1 LRIHR
6 WGRYMGD
13 GLDFDG
19 AKTYMAYGTRGAGK
33 STLLED
39 IGLNFIERKL
49 AVLDLFGSRDGE
61 SLAWL
66 RSDIA
71 KDLKVLLIHG
81 DNTSVTSSWDSKPV
95 SKYSLDDLNHYDLII
110 SSSPLYSSIDAEYQQ
125 INDIINLVYKR
136 VVFTRIVYVVI
147 REAANLLYSRLKVS
161 NDQTLAKAEMTYFI
175 REARHCGFS
184 LGLDTQKL
192 TSIDIDIRITI
203 DYLFFKSLGLQGLP
217 QDLRWLYSTYLPM
230 RLQKMRPEEFL
241 LLTSAGSHGIGTFP
255 YHTWHKHPGEDILT
269 SVGIK
274 VEHSEEMVDSKP
286 DYRVGDT
293 VHSDIIKM
301 KNEGRPHSAVAEQQ
315 NVSKSTVYSQ
325 LKYHNEHVQKSGECD
340 KCRRAKSE
348 LAKSL
353 VSSG

>member
-1 LRIHR
+1 
-6 WGRYMGD
+6 MGD
-13 GLDFDG
+13 SLTFDN
-19 AKTYMAYGTRGAGK
+19 AKTYMAYGTRGSGK
-33 STLLED
+33 STLLEE
-39 IGLNFIERKL
+39 IGVNFL
-49 AVLDLFGSRDGE
+49 HNNSAVLDLFGSRDGE

-66 RSDIA
+66 RSEEV
-71 KDLKVLLIHG
+71 KDKRVLLLHG

-95 SKYSLDDLNHYDLII
+95 SKYCLADLEHYDLII

-125 INDIINLVYKR
+125 INQIINAVYARAVWSR
-136 VVFTRIVYVVI
+136 VCYLVI

-230 RLQKMRPEEFL
+230 RLQKMHPSEFL
-241 LLTSAGSHGIGTFP
+241 LLTAAGSHGVGTFP
-255 YHTWHKHPGEDILT
+255 YHTWHKHPGEDILA
-269 SVGIK
+269 SVGIV
-274 VEHSEEMVDSKP
+274 VEHSEEQIESRP

-301 KNEGRPHSAVAEQQ
+301 KNEGRPHGAVAEQQ

-325 LKYHNEHVQKSGECD
+325 LKYHNEHVTNSGECD

-348 LAKSL
+348 LSKAT
-353 VSSG
+353 VSPG